1 MDSNKLNDSDVVKIY
16 RNVAISVSLV
26 TAIAAIYGLWTGGDN
41 NGILLLYGVG
51 SSINAFSTY
60 KYTKQ
65 KRYILAAAIM
75 AGVAILSL
83 LDMIGY

>member
-1 MDSNKLNDSDVVKIY
+1 LDSNKLNDSDVVKIY

-65 KRYILAAAIM
+65 KRYVLAAAIM